1 MSFRAHLIKE
11 LPREPKEL
19 RAEGKALVIRAK
31 VMLKELA
38 HISLEI
44 AQMVV
49 SGQED
54 QAETLPGWF
63 MVEIVRDLP
72 RLVERENGKQKA

>member
-1 MSFRAHLIKE
+1 
-11 LPREPKEL
+11 
-19 RAEGKALVIRAK
+19 LVIRAK

-54 QAETLPGWF
+54 HAETLPSWF

>member
-1 MSFRAHLIKE
+1 
-11 LPREPKEL
+11 
-19 RAEGKALVIRAK
+19 
-31 VMLKELA
+31 
-38 HISLEI
+38 
-44 AQMVV
+44 MVV

-54 QAETLPGWF
+54 FTAMLPNWF